1 VLRCDG
7 DNGGTFLLA
16 KLIEGHAVQFSHQE
30 PNVGDGMI
38 PYTAVRYALGRW
50 TMHPKSRPAGCRSS
64 TPRPRI
70 IHLYVVI
77 AARIYLFMR
86 NRKELRQ
93 IAAHLKGVQ

>member
-1 VLRCDG
+1 MATIAPRFSLRSSSRVMQFNSRTT
-7 DNGGTFLLA
+7 NGA
-16 KLIEGHAVQFSHQE
+16 E
-30 PNVGDGMI
+30 PNTGDGMI
-38 PYTAVRYALGRW
+38 AYTAVRYTLGRW
-50 TMHPKSRPAGCRSS
+50 TMRPKSRPAGCRSS